1 MKFTEQDRIDLCKRI
16 TTRNHCIAY
25 CDDMIIY
32 DEDTS
37 EYFLCVE
44 LVPFTSLIDV
54 PRLHTM
60 TAVKDKVYVAESD
73 LRVSEKESY
82 ALLQTFKQRLAEGYY
97 KLKEI

>member
-1 MKFTEQDRIDLCKRI
+1 
-16 TTRNHCIAY
+16 
-25 CDDMIIY
+25 
-32 DEDTS
+32 
-37 EYFLCVE
+37 
-44 LVPFTSLIDV
+44 
-54 PRLHTM
+54 M